1 MHPGPG
7 DNKLIASMVSDKHED
22 ISVCY
27 HNYSGRFPLS
37 ADFFNFNDLV
47 DAVAD
52 LKRGKNDGFA
62 GLSSDRSFHYW
73 L

>member
-1 MHPGPG
+1 
-7 DNKLIASMVSDKHED
+7 VSVITITEED
-22 ISVCY
+22 FHSQRI
-27 HNYSGRFPLS
+27 
-37 ADFFNFNDLV
+37 FFNFNDLV